1 VPSNDYKSCYIFAK
15 GITMNNMLGVIGAGG
30 LIGALFAIVILGMI
44 SYNEK
49 RALEQYRVDM
59 QVAHERRMEKYDR
72 ILELLDQM
80 DNNLDKIEEKTNGI
94 N

>member
-1 VPSNDYKSCYIFAK
+1 
-15 GITMNNMLGVIGAGG
+15 MNNMFGVIGAGG
-30 LIGALFAIVILGMI
+30 LMGALFAIVILGMI

-49 RALEQYRVDM
+49 RGLEQYRVDM

-80 DNNLDKIEEKTNGI
+80 EHSLDNIEEKTNGT

>member
-1 VPSNDYKSCYIFAK
+1 
-15 GITMNNMLGVIGAGG
+15 MNNIFGVIGAGG
-30 LIGALFAIVILGMI
+30 LLGALFAIVILGMI

-49 RALEQYRVDM
+49 RALDQYRVDM

-80 DNNLDKIEEKTNGI
+80 DNSLDKIEEKTNGI